1 MIANLSL
8 FSQMEAELV
17 KRRGE
22 ILDFYKRVT
31 WNYGDSASEGL
42 DGDPDIEISFV
53 FDPVD
58 GEKYNDRDSN
68 DSESSEAD
76 NGETSE
82 DE

>member
-42 DGDPDIEISFV
+42 DGDHDIEISFV

-58 GEKYNDRDSN
+58 GEKYNYRDSN